1 VLGANTIGKIAGDY
15 GTGTHTTGFEAIAPY
30 GPQNLH
36 NENHPGGTQTE
47 ITSLSDA
54 KSIAGWYRDK
64 HGWIF
69 GCMLWTGI
77 RGKGYIGGYMTNAAG
92 DTVCWLL
99 KGGHFTIFRYPNSDY
114 TVPWSVN
121 SQDDIVG
128 QYQDQQN
135 KTHGFILSPPL
146 ASQRWQQID
155 EPNAKGPMAVHS
167 VNDHHTMVGFYADA
181 SHHVDGFLATP
192 KK

>member
-1 VLGANTIGKIAGDY
+1 
-15 GTGTHTTGFEAIAPY
+15 
-30 GPQNLH
+30 
-36 NENHPGGTQTE
+36 
-47 ITSLSDA
+47 
-54 KSIAGWYRDK
+54 
-64 HGWIF
+64 
-69 GCMLWTGI
+69 
-77 RGKGYIGGYMTNAAG
+77 MTNAAG

-181 SHHVDGFLATP
+181 SHHVRRFPRDPEEVMGRTFSCGLPSRSQRAQLRLCRQVARESSRNTGACIRDV
-192 KK
+192 